1 MGFGGAAA
9 HLFVREGAKVVLT
22 DIRDELG
29 ERAAAALR
37 ADGHDARYLHLDVT
51 SERNWAEVVDAVMAT
66 HGRLD
71 ILFNNAGVSF
81 PRKVEDITVEIWERE
96 LGVHAKGVFLG
107 TRTAIPAMRKGGGGS
122 IINTSSVMGI
132 VGSPTSPAYSAAK
145 GAITIFTKSAALQY
159 AKENI
164 RINSVHPGYADTPL
178 TEKPC
183 DDEGR
188 DPEQDRDDPTHRVTA
203 GVHEPAERTDDRAH
217 DDEPYP
223 FHGGL
228 VPRSFDRKPC
238 CQLRRRAAGPVIPR
252 PWKSRRYAISR
263 STAPANANRNPPP
276 TPSRLATSPP
286 T

>member
-1 MGFGGAAA
+1 MRLRGKVALLTGAAAAIKGELMGFGGAAA

-37 ADGHDARYLHLDVT
+37 AEGHDARYLHLDVT
-51 SERNWAEVVDAVMAT
+51 SEQNWAQVADAVMAA

-71 ILFNNAGVSF
+71 ILFNNAGVGF
-81 PRKVEDITVEIWERE
+81 PGKVEDITVEIWEHE

-178 TEKPC
+178 TLKRFSDPAVRQALV
-183 DDEGR
+183 DRTPMGRLGTALDIANGVLFLASDESSW
-188 DPEQDRDDPTHRVTA
+188 VT
-203 GVHEPAERTDDRAH
+203 GSELVID
-217 DDEPYP
+217 
-223 FHGGL
+223 GGM
-228 VPRSFDRKPC
+228 
-238 CQLRRRAAGPVIPR
+238 
-252 PWKSRRYAISR
+252 
-263 STAPANANRNPPP
+263 TAQ
-276 TPSRLATSPP
+276 
-286 T
+286 

>member
-1 MGFGGAAA
+1 MSRLDGKVAIVTGAAQGMGA
-9 HLFVREGAKVVLT
+9 AEARRFVAEGAKVVLT

-37 ADGHDARYLHLDVT
+37 AEGHDSRYLHLDVT
-51 SERNWAEVVDAVMAT
+51 SERNWAEVVDAVMAA

-71 ILFNNAGVSF
+71 ILFNNAGVGF
-81 PRKVEDITVEIWERE
+81 PGKVEDITVEIWEHE

-178 TEKPC
+178 TDKRFSDPAVRKELLDRTPMGRLGTAE
-183 DDEGR
+183 DIANGVLFLASDESSW
-188 DPEQDRDDPTHRVTA
+188 VT
-203 GVHEPAERTDDRAH
+203 GSELVID
-217 DDEPYP
+217 
-223 FHGGL
+223 GGM
-228 VPRSFDRKPC
+228 
-238 CQLRRRAAGPVIPR
+238 
-252 PWKSRRYAISR
+252 
-263 STAPANANRNPPP
+263 TAQ
-276 TPSRLATSPP
+276 
-286 T
+286 